1 MKKKLVGIILP
12 ALLIGFFG
20 ASVLAYPAG
29 AGNAVSHPWEAVQLT
44 AYKITGQEEKAAEIE
59 DRIENG
65 QPIIEKLEE
74 VLP

>member
-1 MKKKLVGIILP
+1 MKKKLIGIFLP

-29 AGNAVSHPWEAVQLT
+29 AGNAINNPWEAVQLT
-44 AYKITGQEEKAAEIE
+44 AYKISGQEEKAAEIE
-59 DRIENG
+59 EKIENG
-65 QPIIEKLEE
+65 QSTIEKLEE